1 MTEPNESPPRGQVAG
16 VAECS
21 LLGGVNGSESA
32 PNPAVVQAKIGLLR
46 EDIVETIGP
55 MIATLQAAV
64 AMGHVPNDAGLIYGL
79 RTAQAYWR
87 SISWSARELQRL
99 REGDL
104 LNSEGTAPGNGDS
117 HTGGRQ

>member
-1 MTEPNESPPRGQVAG
+1 MTVSDMQKPTGE
-16 VAECS
+16 
-21 LLGGVNGSESA
+21 GGSCEDFTNAADGKLNTKSH
-32 PNPAVVQAKIGLLR
+32 AVTQAKIGLLR

-64 AMGHVPNDAGLIYGL
+64 AMGHIPNDAGLIYGL

-104 LNSEGTAPGNGDS
+104 PDS
-117 HTGGRQ
+117 PASSSTGGRQ